1 MWPLE
6 HREHVPHQTKV
17 SVKKVPMTTHVHMQ
31 ASGIKCF
38 VCQFTLDMVMH
49 SGLGQQVTHAGMCQ
63 GATVGG
69 V

>member
-1 MWPLE
+1 MVLRGRLCRGSHRHTDTHMWPLE

-17 SVKKVPMTTHVHMQ
+17 SVKKVPMTAHVHMQ

-49 SGLGQQVTHAGMCQ
+49 
-63 GATVGG
+63 
-69 V
+69 